1 MTLFQ
6 KLKQRN
12 ARVLFVCIGNAS
24 PSQMAAGF
32 ANAYG
37 ADVLDADSAG
47 IRPANRISRTMQ
59 ELMQEKQ
66 IEIRGNEPRRLDALD
81 LIGFDLIVNLTE
93 YALPPASAQVIRI
106 PL

>member
-1 MTLFQ
+1 MAVHHDDGTPVTMRVTSTQAHMTPFQ

-12 ARVLFVCIGNAS
+12 AHVLLVCIGNAA

-32 ANAYG
+32 ANAHG
-37 ADVLDADSAG
+37 ADGLDADSAG

-81 LIGFDLIVNLTE
+81 LI
-93 YALPPASAQVIRI
+93 
-106 PL
+106 